1 MTSYAAAVRRP
12 PRTLTRVDQAK
23 LLKTSGEHRDG
34 FRDHVIFSFALGTAM
49 REHELAALDVG
60 DVLRDDGK
68 VRRQFTLRTFK
79 RSTDAP
85 ANQDVFLPDGAWYKL
100 TKFIEWKRARGESL
114 EPTAP
119 LFISRRGTRIAT
131 RTLRYLF
138 HKWQQRAG
146 FDRRFNFHM
155 LRHTALTNV
164 QRAKR
169 DLDFTQRIAR
179 HKDANTTRIYAELSD
194 EDVARDVRDLPC

>member
-34 FRDHVIFSFALGTAM
+34 FRDHVIFSLALGTAM

-100 TKFIEWKRARGESL
+100 TKFIEWKRARCESL

>member
-1 MTSYAAAVRRP
+1 MTAYAATVRRP
-12 PRTLTRVDQAK
+12 PRTLTRVDQNR
-23 LLKTSGEHRDG
+23 LLKASGEHRDG
-34 FRDHVIFSFALGTAM
+34 FRDHVIFSLALGTAM

-79 RSTDAP
+79 RSTDSP
-85 ANQDVFLPDGAWYKL
+85 ANQDVFLPDSAWYKL
-100 TKFIEWKRARGESL
+100 GKFIEWKRARGESL
-114 EPTAP
+114 DPTAP
-119 LFISRRGTRIAT
+119 LFVSRRGTRIAT

-138 HKWQQRAG
+138 HKWQARAG